1 MATYTDTLGFIKGTA
16 AYPHDMQSV
25 TRFQT
30 RLDFAKIVA
39 ARAAAGATALAAAD
53 VMEVMPLPAGAI
65 VIAAG
70 LQVVTAETTN
80 TTCTFSFGYG
90 GATAAYA
97 SLAASNATGFSAT
110 NLANPT
116 VFATADTLDL
126 LINTAAPTNAVVVLT
141 ALVLN
146 IGVTV

>member
-16 AYPHDMQSV
+16 AHPHDLQPIS
-25 TRFQT
+25 RFQV

-53 VMEVMPLPAGAI
+53 VLEVMPLPAGSI
-65 VIAAG
+65 VVAAG
-70 LQVVTAETTN
+70 VQVVTAETTN
-80 TTCTFSFGYG
+80 TTCTFSVGYG

-97 SLAASNATGFSAT
+97 ATVASNATAFSAT

-116 VFATADTLDL
+116 VFATADTLDV
-126 LINTAAPTNAVVVLT
+126 LINTAAPTNAVIVVT
-141 ALVLN
+141 AIVAN
-146 IGVTV
+146 IGVSV

>member
-16 AYPHDMQSV
+16 AHVYEPQPV
-25 TRFQT
+25 TRYQV

-39 ARAAAGATALAAAD
+39 ARAAAGATALAATD
-53 VMEVMPLPAGAI
+53 VMEVLPLPAGSI
-65 VIAAG
+65 VISAG
-70 LQVVTAETTN
+70 VHVTSAETVN
-80 TTCTFSFGYG
+80 TTATFSFGYG

-97 SLAASNATGFSAT
+97 ATAASNATGFTAA

-116 VFATADTLDL
+116 VFTAADTLDV
-126 LINTAAPTNAVVVLT
+126 LINTAAPTNAVLVVT

-146 IGVTV
+146 INANL

>member
-1 MATYTDTLGFIKGTA
+1 MATYTDTLGFVKGTA
-16 AYPHDMQSV
+16 AYPHEPQPV
-25 TRFQT
+25 TRFQV

-53 VMEVMPLPAGAI
+53 VIEAIPLPAGAI
-65 VIAAG
+65 VVAAG
-70 LQVVTAETTN
+70 LQVFTAETTN
-80 TTCTFSFGYG
+80 TTATFSFGYG

-97 SLAASNATGFSAT
+97 ATAASNATGFTAT

-126 LINTAAPTNAVVVLT
+126 LINTAAPTNAVVILT

-146 IGVTV
+146 IGATL